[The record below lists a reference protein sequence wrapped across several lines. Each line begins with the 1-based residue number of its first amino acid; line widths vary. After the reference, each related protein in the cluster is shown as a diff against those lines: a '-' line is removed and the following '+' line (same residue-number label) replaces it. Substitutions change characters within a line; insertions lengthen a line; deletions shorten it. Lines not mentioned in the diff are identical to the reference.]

1 MNICICICIC
11 ATGTEET
18 QPKGRNH
25 IYHTPKIFVFVHYGL
40 TSVKSPGNLI
50 MGHKFGSEMSTLSNT
65 YQIPICSSSRQFETV
80 AIEVAACI
88 PAQFLSHSQIQLFSI
103 PTFFNSN
110 LFQFNLIVCF
120 TQRMCSRSSPQSHQH
135 HSLESNR

>member
-1 MNICICICIC
+1 
-11 ATGTEET
+11 
-18 QPKGRNH
+18 
-25 IYHTPKIFVFVHYGL
+25 
-40 TSVKSPGNLI
+40 

-103 PTFFNSN
+103 PNF
-110 LFQFNLIVCF
+110 FNLIWLSVLPNECAAVPHPNHI
-120 TQRMCSRSSPQSHQH
+120 SIIP
-135 HSLESNR
+135 